1 MWFILNSHTPVMQH
15 KCHHSVFQGFLHPLP
30 FLLLGIS
37 SINCAPQFSAQLKPF
52 FNFGGFNVLAQNGR
66 DAFNAIDVRARAPKP
81 SNAALRI
88 EPVVVFTTTS
98 TTPAPPPPTTVRPTT
113 SAAPSTTT
121 TAPPP
126 TTTTPPPATTTNT
139 PTTTTVQITTTTAA
153 STTAA
158 KIEEDPENSAES
170 IKDLQDVSDETLD
183 KLIVL
188 DPIAVGETISVNEES
203 QFDGMNIVDFDSESL
218 I

>member
-1 MWFILNSHTPVMQH
+1 MV
-15 KCHHSVFQGFLHPLP
+15 FLHPLP

-52 FNFGGFNVLAQNGR
+52 FNFGGFNVLAHNGR

-88 EPVVVFTTTS
+88 EPVVASTTT
-98 TTPAPPPPTTVRPTT
+98 PPPPTTTARPTA

-126 TTTTPPPATTTNT
+126 TTTTPPLTTATNP
-139 PTTTTVQITTTTAA
+139 PTTTTVQIKTTTAA
-153 STTAA
+153 STNAV
-158 KIEEDPENSAES
+158 KIEDDQENSAES

-188 DPIAVGETISVNEES
+188 DPIAFGETISVNDEP
-203 QFDGMNIVDFDSESL
+203 QQDGMNIVDFDSESL